1 MRRRKRRG
9 QSPKG
14 DLMVGVLELSDVLLQ
29 VLMFVVRI
37 PVLLL
42 RLLS

>member
-1 MRRRKRRG
+1 
-9 QSPKG
+9 
-14 DLMVGVLELSDVLLQ
+14 MVGVLELSDVLLQ